1 MLKRVCF
8 VLALL
13 MVHSSASA
21 CSDLNGDGVVNVAD
35 FLILVDDFGKTV
47 TCAHVEKVQLVIQN
61 QFSDAVWD
69 TSRNAAG
76 VLTITITKKP
86 ISPPPLPPPPPTPP
100 PVTDDSAEGDR
111 QALMDL
117 YNATGGIDG
126 ITGTPYLGTWGTEKP
141 ISEWYGVKVNSIGRV
156 DSLYF
161 VPRDGGYL
169 PESLGNLTHLKSLI
183 IGVRY
188 RSSGISGPIGPE
200 SLGNLSQLEHLN
212 LYGNVQGPIPESLG
226 AIESLRPESKRPASG
241 QFLKV

>member
-8 VLALL
+8 VLAIL
-13 MVHSSASA
+13 MAHSSASA

-47 TCAHVEKVQLVIQN
+47 TCAHAEKVQLVIQN

-69 TSRNAAG
+69 TSRNAEG

-86 ISPPPLPPPPPTPP
+86 LSPPPPPPPPP
-100 PVTDDSAEGDR
+100 PVTDDSAGGDR
-111 QALMDL
+111 RALMDL

-156 DSLYF
+156 DSLAFYPN
-161 VPRDGGYL
+161 VNGGYL
-169 PESLGNLTHLKSLI
+169 PESLGNLTHLKSLRFKGRYPTS
-183 IGVRY
+183 GV
-188 RSSGISGPIGPE
+188 SGPIPE
-200 SLGNLSQLEHLN
+200 SLGNLSQLKD
-212 LYGNVQGPIPESLG
+212 
-226 AIESLRPESKRPASG
+226 LRLFERSSPKSSVKR
-241 QFLKV
+241 